1 MNKRYVLSRRF
12 LIFWTLFIG
21 IGAVAGASAML
32 IDTSGRFMGMD
43 ALLPYFQVLPFAE
56 TLFQDFLF
64 SGIALLIV
72 NGLTNL
78 TSATLLF
85 MKKKS
90 GIILG
95 TIFGVTLMAWIVIQ
109 FVIFP
114 PNFMSTIYFIFGFLQ
129 FLTGC
134 LCLVGYEQRGFV
146 FRKEDYKEIG
156 KNGNRLVVFFSR
168 CGYTKKL
175 AYEIANESGAEIVE
189 IIPEEPIHGDGGFW
203 WCGRFGLK
211 NIGMSILPLDIDFGK
226 YEQVTLCFPIWVFK
240 ACAPVKEFCIR
251 NEGKIRNVDYVIT
264 HFMGCKFTEVAD
276 RVDEMLSTKRNGFR
290 SFRCRFGKLQEIK

>member
-21 IGAVAGASAML
+21 TGAVLGATAML

-43 ALLPYFQVLPFAE
+43 AMLPYFQVLPFAE

-64 SGIALLIV
+64 SGIALLAV

-134 LCLVGYEQRGFV
+134 LCLAGYEQSRFV
-146 FRKEDYKEIG
+146 FRKEDYKNVG
-156 KNGNRLVVFFSR
+156 KNGNRLVIFFSR
-168 CGYTKKL
+168 CGYTEKL
-175 AYEIANESGAEIVE
+175 AYEIANESGAEIAR
-189 IIPEEPIHGDGGFW
+189 IIPKEKIDGDAGFW

-211 NIGMSILPLDIDFGK
+211 NIGMGILPLDIDFKK
-226 YEQVTLCFPIWVFK
+226 YEQVTLCFPVWVFN

-251 NEGKIRNVDYVIT
+251 NEGKIPNVDYAIT
-264 HFMGCKFTEVAD
+264 HFMDCKFTKIAD
-276 RVDEMLSTKRNGFR
+276 DVDELLSTKRNGFR
-290 SFRCRFGKLQEIK
+290 SFRCRFGKLREIG